1 MKNLM
6 SKRFFRILVKTL
18 ITLILIFVLFFLVVV
33 LRLYVLKHS
42 NPQNPMFTNGELE
55 MYMLD
60 VGQGDSFLFLQ
71 NDEVLLVDTGNIYDW
86 NATNKALK
94 ELGVKKIDCLII
106 THPHQDH
113 IGGLFSVCMNYKV
126 DKLIT
131 QNIKPKDVPKREF
144 AFHIYNFAINVAN
157 YAYGNSLVTLAKEN
171 GNYKDFS
178 FSESKVE
185 FLGPED
191 ETYGIFNNYSLVFK
205 VKYGDISIFMNGDM
219 EYEVEEQLLASQKD
233 LSATVYKA
241 AHHGSNT
248 SNEEEFVDA
257 VNPDYVL
264 ISSDNGNH
272 NYFGHPVRRF
282 MKYLES
288 KNIAVYRTDEQG
300 TIKLTID
307 GKSVEFDKP
316 SGDYKSGTEFLK
328 EKEKG

>member
-1 MKNLM
+1 MNNLM
-6 SKRFFRILVKTL
+6 SKNFFRILTKIL
-18 ITLILIFVLFFLVVV
+18 ITLILIIVLFFLVVV

-42 NPQNPMFTNGELE
+42 NLQNPMFTDGKLE

-60 VGQGDSFLFLQ
+60 VGQGESFVFMQ
-71 NDEVLLVDTGNIYDW
+71 NDKVLLVDTGNIYDW

-113 IGGLFSVCMNYKV
+113 IGGLFSVFMNYKIE
-126 DKLIT
+126 KLIT
-131 QNIKPKDVPKREF
+131 QNINPKDVPMREV
-144 AFHIYNFAINVAN
+144 AFHIYNPAINIAN
-157 YAYGNSLVTLAKEN
+157 HVYGDSLVVFAREN

-178 FSESKVE
+178 LADFQIE

-191 ETYGIFNNYSLVFK
+191 ESYGIFNNYSLVFK
-205 VKYGDISIFMNGDM
+205 IKYGNVSILMTGDM
-219 EYEVEEQLLASQKD
+219 EYEVEEQLLMSQKD
-233 LSATVYKA
+233 LSATIYKA

-248 SNEEEFVDA
+248 SNEETFVDA

-288 KNIAVYRTDEQG
+288 REIPIYRTDEQG
-300 TIKLTID
+300 TIKFTID
-307 GKSVEFDKP
+307 GVKVETDFQ
-316 SGDYKSGTEFLK
+316 SGDYRSGTEFLK
-328 EKEKG
+328 ENEKG